1 MSRFAKIF
9 ISIFILPIFSLT
21 ATAQEQSGKT
31 ILVLDASGSMW
42 GQINGISKIE
52 IAQSVIGKLLK
63 DLPDNQ
69 ELGLT
74 AYGHNR
80 KGDCSDIET
89 LVAPALG
96 TKDAIAKAVNA
107 IKPKGKTPL
116 SEAVIK
122 AAEALKYTEDK
133 ATVILISDGKET
145 CEFDPCEVG
154 KKLEESGVDF
164 TAHVVG
170 FDVANP
176 ADRAQLQ
183 CLAENTGGQFL
194 TASNASELTK
204 ALEKVSAPLPPPPPP
219 QPLKVRFRAIETGT
233 NKPINQDLVWTLTNT
248 DTGEVVLNPE
258 GIPEI
263 ETSLLPGKYKA
274 EVLRTTDEATGE
286 LAVKIFDNT
295 NTRFNV
301 ELPPYLPK
309 ATLNAEA
316 QAPIGSTFFVDWTG
330 PNEKSDLIMIAKIGD
345 RPSKYIK
352 YAYTDKGTP
361 AQLLMPT
368 IPGEYELRYW
378 LKNGNKTLAT
388 RNITATPV
396 ESTLKAPDTATAGSD
411 IIVEWTGPDY
421 KTDYISIAKVDAK
434 NSRYEAYTY
443 TDKGSPL
450 KLKMPTETGDYE
462 IRYVMAQKS
471 TVLATRPITVTVLTA
486 GITAP
491 DVATVG
497 ESIVVEW
504 DGPDYKNDYIDVAK
518 PTPVATKQTPSINYT
533 YTNKGSPLRLNMPL
547 EPGEYVVR
555 YIISQGRTV
564 KTKQTITVEAVEASL
579 DFAPVAKIAEPFL
592 INWQGPDYKNDYISV
607 AKIGE
612 KSNRYVNYTYTKKGT
627 PLRVI
632 MPTEPGQYEVRYIA
646 QGSPDQIL
654 ASREI
659 TVENVDA
666 SLKLVGD
673 ALASEPALI
682 EWTGPDYKNDYIG
695 VAEVGAKKYLTYTYT
710 NKGSPLRI
718 KMPDKPGTY
727 ELIYILRQGKTIIAR
742 EQIQVK

>member
-1 MSRFAKIF
+1 MQR
-9 ISIFILPIFSLT
+9 
-21 ATAQEQSGKT
+21 
-31 ILVLDASGSMW
+31 
-42 GQINGISKIE
+42 
-52 IAQSVIGKLLK
+52 
-63 DLPDNQ
+63 
-69 ELGLT
+69 
-74 AYGHNR
+74 H
-80 KGDCSDIET
+80 
-89 LVAPALG
+89 
-96 TKDAIAKAVNA
+96 
-107 IKPKGKTPL
+107 KP
-116 SEAVIK
+116 
-122 AAEALKYTEDK
+122 
-133 ATVILISDGKET
+133 
-145 CEFDPCEVG
+145 
-154 KKLEESGVDF
+154 
-164 TAHVVG
+164 H
-170 FDVANP
+170 
-176 ADRAQLQ
+176 
-183 CLAENTGGQFL
+183 
-194 TASNASELTK
+194 
-204 ALEKVSAPLPPPPPP
+204 
-219 QPLKVRFRAIETGT
+219 
-233 NKPINQDLVWTLTNT
+233 W
-248 DTGEVVLNPE
+248 
-258 GIPEI
+258 
-263 ETSLLPGKYKA
+263 
-274 EVLRTTDEATGE
+274 
-286 LAVKIFDNT
+286 
-295 NTRFNV
+295 FN
-301 ELPPYLPK
+301 L
-309 ATLNAEA
+309 
-316 QAPIGSTFFVDWTG
+316 FVDWTG

-504 DGPDYKNDYIDVAK
+504 DGPDYKNDYIDVAEPTPVATKQTREINYTYTNKGSPLRLQMPAEPGNYVIRYVVSQGRTIIATHEIQVVALDVTINIPATAKAGEALLVEWNGPDYKNDYIDVAK